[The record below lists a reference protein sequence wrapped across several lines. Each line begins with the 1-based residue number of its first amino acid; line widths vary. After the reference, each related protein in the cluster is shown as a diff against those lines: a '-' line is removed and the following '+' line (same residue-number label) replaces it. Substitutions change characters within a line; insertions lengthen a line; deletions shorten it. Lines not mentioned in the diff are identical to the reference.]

1 MRKPIHSVERLI
13 IGLITALMALL
24 STGVVFATPS
34 SASTIGISQHVGK
47 NTPYGYVGN
56 FVEYVNGHK
65 YFLYCTTPAKAL
77 TRGQSLHTVSTGSGL
92 TLAQSRAMEYVL
104 SHWGN
109 TDSSGQA
116 EAVSQSL
123 NTIAGNA
130 TSVRNRSRY
139 LTSSVNALTTRFV
152 NEGRSY
158 YGPYKVSSKLNGTP
172 YIGGGSII
180 ATTVMSATGKGVP
193 NATLRL
199 TGTNVSITSGARTNA
214 YGISRVGFRAIGIGT
229 KSIRVTAYGLAPTSM
244 IEGYAGTGQQRL
256 FAAGSSI
263 YRYTYTTYQR
273 TQGGASMS
281 YSCTSWCKGDP
292 DATFTISNPTGAIG
306 EYTILENGLIAK
318 TFQVA
323 AGRSLSTT
331 IVVWDT
337 KSYTMKVRYY
347 LTSKWTA
354 FTMLPGKFVVDC
366 PPIPDVTET
375 MYSNCS
381 TGTKFTVS
389 MGNNTTAH
397 AVELLVN
404 DVVVAMAQPGN
415 VASWSKTIPCYT
427 HATFTYTRGI
437 QRLSQDW
444 NVADKVT
451 ISM

>member
-1 MRKPIHSVERLI
+1 MRNPIHSVSRLI
-13 IGLITALMALL
+13 IGLITALVALL
-24 STGVVFATPS
+24 STGVVTPTPA
-34 SASTIGISQHVGK
+34 SASTIAITQHAGK
-47 NTPYGYVGN
+47 NTSAGYIGN
-56 FVEYVNGHK
+56 FVEYANGREL
-65 YFLYCTTPAKAL
+65 FLYCTTPHEAL
-77 TRGQSLHTVSTGSGL
+77 TMGQQVHTVSTGSGL
-92 TLAQSRAMEYVL
+92 TVTQSRAMEYVL

-116 EAVSQSL
+116 EAVSQAL

-130 TSVRNRSRY
+130 TSVRYRSRY
-139 LTSSVNALTTRFV
+139 LTSSVNALTARFV
-152 NEGRSY
+152 REGRSY
-158 YGPYKVSSKLNGTP
+158 YGPYRVSSKLDGTP
-172 YIGGGSII
+172 YIGAGSTIT
-180 ATTVMSATGKGVP
+180 TTVMSATNHGVP
-193 NATLRL
+193 NVTLKIV
-199 TGTNVSITSGARTNA
+199 GSNVTIGSAARTNA
-214 YGISRVGFRAIGIGT
+214 YGISRVGFKATGLGT
-229 KSIRVTAYGLAPTSM
+229 KSITVTAYGLAPTSM

-256 FAAGSSI
+256 FAAGSSV
-263 YRYTYTTYQR
+263 YRYTRTTYQR
-273 TQGGASMS
+273 TQGGSTMS

-306 EYTILENGLIAK
+306 EYTIIENGLIAR

-323 AGRSLSTT
+323 AGKSASVT

-337 KSYTMKVRYY
+337 KKYSVKVRYY
-347 LTSKWTA
+347 LNSKWTSY
-354 FTMLPGKFVVDC
+354 TMLPGTFVVDC

-375 MYSNCS
+375 LYSNCS

-389 MGNNTTAH
+389 MAKNDTAH

-437 QRLSQDW
+437 QRLAGSW

>member
-1 MRKPIHSVERLI
+1 MRKPIQSVSRLI
-13 IGLITALMALL
+13 IGLITALMALI
-24 STGVVFATPS
+24 STGVVTATPA
-34 SASTIGISQHVGK
+34 SASTGISQHAGK
-47 NTPYGYVGN
+47 NTSSGYVGN
-56 FVEYVNGHK
+56 FVEYVNGQK

-92 TLAQSRAMEYVL
+92 TPAQSRAMEYIL

-109 TDSSGQA
+109 TDSFAQA

-123 NTIAGNA
+123 NYIAGNT

-139 LTSSVNALTTRFV
+139 LTSSVNALTARFV
-152 NEGRSY
+152 REGRSY
-158 YGPYKVSSKLNGTP
+158 YGRYKVVTKLNGTP
-172 YIGGGSII
+172 YIGAGSTIT
-180 ATTVMSATGKGVP
+180 TTVMSATNHGVP
-193 NATLRL
+193 NVTLKIV
-199 TGTNVSITSGARTNA
+199 GSNVTIASAARTNA
-214 YGISRVGFRAIGIGT
+214 YGVSIVSFRAIGLGT
-229 KSIRVTAYGLAPTSM
+229 KSITVMAYGLAPTSM

-256 FAAGSSI
+256 FAAGDVVSLS
-263 YRYTYTTYQR
+263 THTTYQKI
-273 TQGGASMS
+273 QGGPTMS

-323 AGRSLSTT
+323 AGMSSNVT

-337 KSYTMKVRYY
+337 KTYTMKVRNYIY
-347 LTSKWTA
+347 SKWTS

-366 PPIPDVTET
+366 PPIPDVTQSL
-375 MYSNCS
+375 YSNCS

-389 MGNNTTAH
+389 MAKNDTAH

-451 ISM
+451 ITM